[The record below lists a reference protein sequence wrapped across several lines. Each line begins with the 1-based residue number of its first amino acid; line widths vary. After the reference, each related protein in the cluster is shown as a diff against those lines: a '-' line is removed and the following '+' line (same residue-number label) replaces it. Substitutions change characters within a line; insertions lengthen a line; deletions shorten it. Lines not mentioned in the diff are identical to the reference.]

1 MVRGKCKLYS
11 SNCTVVAPREH
22 TNRHDYITGAIH
34 QQKLY
39 NKWIIYASRPYCV
52 YKAELMIEAENSKL
66 YWNKMLRTDWTISR
80 NKPDIVYTG
89 KRKMTLRMRL
99 A

>member
-1 MVRGKCKLYS
+1 
-11 SNCTVVAPREH
+11 
-22 TNRHDYITGAIH
+22 
-34 QQKLY
+34 
-39 NKWIIYASRPYCV
+39 
-52 YKAELMIEAENSKL
+52 MIEAENSKL